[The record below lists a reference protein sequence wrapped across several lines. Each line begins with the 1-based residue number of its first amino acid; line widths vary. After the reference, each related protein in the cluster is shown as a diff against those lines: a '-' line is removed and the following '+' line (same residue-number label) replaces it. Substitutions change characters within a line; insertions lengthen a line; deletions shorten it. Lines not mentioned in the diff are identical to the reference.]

1 MRVYVSVDM
10 EGIAGIVHE
19 DQTNPV
25 DPRCAAEYARGR
37 KLMTEEANAA
47 VEGALAAGAG
57 FVLLND
63 SQWTKWTS
71 RCLDTQLAA
80 STRHRLGDYSP
91 GADRLRPE

>member
-1 MRVYVSVDM
+1 MVMRVYVSVDM

-37 KLMTEEANAA
+37 KLMTAEANAA

-63 SQWTKWTS
+63 SQGGPVC
-71 RCLDTQLAA
+71 R
-80 STRHRLGDYSP
+80 
-91 GADRLRPE
+91 GAP